1 MDFSRVE
8 LSDDDQAFLDE
19 ARDFLRTHVTEEVI
33 RRDRETG
40 DNFDEGVHLAFGEAG
55 YLAQEWKSES
65 DGGFN
70 RLRNRIWQLEKRRA
84 HVPWVTSGTTAM
96 IARSVEKF
104 GSPELKAEVMPRV
117 FSGHVRLCLG
127 YTEPEGGSDVATC
140 KTRAVRD
147 GDGWVINGSKM
158 FTTGAHNC
166 QYVFLITNTDP
177 DAPKHKSLTM
187 FLVPLDSPG
196 IEIQGVRTVDGDRT
210 NIVYYSDVRVDDKYR
225 LGDVNDGWTVV
236 REPLNVEHGA
246 VAAAQDGLQ
255 DVSIMMHQAGFMATA
270 VDKAAAKVTE
280 TGPDGRRLIDDG
292 SVAYRLGRSVARM
305 EASLSAPSI
314 FGRVALAQT
323 MRDISP
329 DLMDIL
335 GTAASLPV
343 GTDGAA
349 DDGAAEYVY
358 RFAPLV
364 GIYGGTL
371 EVFRNMIA
379 QYMLGL
385 GKPAYAPV
393 AQEGVVVCLHA
404 ERARKALVMGASGF
418 VGSHV
423 VRKLVERGDD
433 VRVYLRRSSLT
444 VAIDDLDVERC
455 YGDLRD
461 EEALRAAMSD
471 CDVVYYCVVDT
482 RYHLRDPA
490 PLFETN
496 VESLRRVLDVAAQE
510 DLFRFVFCSTI
521 GTIAI
526 AEGSELVTE
535 DMPFNWHGIGGAYIE
550 SRRQAEDDGAATM
563 RESGDCLPSSC
574 ACRTRTDR
582 VTGSPPRG

>member
-1 MDFSRVE
+1 MDFSRVRLTE
-8 LSDDDQAFLDE
+8 DEQAFRDE
-19 ARDFLRTHVTEEVI
+19 ARAFLNEIVTDDVI

-40 DNFDEGVHLAFGEAG
+40 DNFDEGVHLALGSAG
-55 YLAQEWKSES
+55 YLAREWKPESE
-65 DGGFN
+65 GGFD
-70 RLRNRIWQLEKRRA
+70 RVRRRIWELEKRRA
-84 HVPWVTSGTTAM
+84 HVPWVTSGTTSM

-104 GSPELKAEVMPRV
+104 GSPELKAEVMPGV

-140 KTRAVRD
+140 KTRAVREAD
-147 GDGWVINGSKM
+147 GSSWIINGSKM

-196 IEIQGVRTVDGDRT
+196 IEIQGIRTVDGDRT

-225 LGDVNDGWTVV
+225 LGEVNGGWTVV

-246 VAAAQDGLQ
+246 VEAAVDGLQ
-255 DVSIMMHQAGFMATA
+255 DVSIMMHQAGFMAAA
-270 VDKAAAKVTE
+270 VDKAAAKVAE
-280 TGPDGRRLIDDG
+280 KDRGGRRLLDDG

-329 DLMDIL
+329 DLMDML
-335 GTAASLPV
+335 GTASALPL

-379 QYMLGL
+379 QYVLGL
-385 GKPAYAPV
+385 GKPAYA
-393 AQEGVVVCLHA
+393 
-404 ERARKALVMGASGF
+404 
-418 VGSHV
+418 
-423 VRKLVERGDD
+423 
-433 VRVYLRRSSLT
+433 
-444 VAIDDLDVERC
+444 
-455 YGDLRD
+455 
-461 EEALRAAMSD
+461 AAK
-471 CDVVYYCVVDT
+471 
-482 RYHLRDPA
+482 
-490 PLFETN
+490 
-496 VESLRRVLDVAAQE
+496 
-510 DLFRFVFCSTI
+510 
-521 GTIAI
+521 
-526 AEGSELVTE
+526 
-535 DMPFNWHGIGGAYIE
+535 
-550 SRRQAEDDGAATM
+550 
-563 RESGDCLPSSC
+563 
-574 ACRTRTDR
+574 
-582 VTGSPPRG
+582 